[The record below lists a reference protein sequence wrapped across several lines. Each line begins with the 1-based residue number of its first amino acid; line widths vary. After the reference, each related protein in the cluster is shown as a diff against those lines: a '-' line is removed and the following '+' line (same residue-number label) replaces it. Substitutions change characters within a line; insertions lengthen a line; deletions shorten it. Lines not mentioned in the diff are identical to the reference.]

1 LIQDIGGLAA
11 SSFVKGVHEPQ
22 VCGFAES
29 TNTRGRADAQ
39 IDRGSQAT
47 KFGAQLEL
55 FSLKKK
61 HDENPSRVG
70 SCAFGAAEMRHGSV

>member
-39 IDRGSQAT
+39 IDRGSQAP